1 MPRQNQEARMPPTFK
16 SNISFANSTIL
27 SINKSPQSN
36 IPSDIRLPSGEPA
49 VGDAAFAEQAVK
61 NINSNSNEESLNE
74 FCSSVFEYPEWIT
87 LVDLNNAS
95 GDDNCD
101 NSTKVS

>member
-1 MPRQNQEARMPPTFK
+1 MPCQNQEACMPPTFK

-27 SINKSPQSN
+27 SINESPQSN

-49 VGDAAFAEQAVK
+49 IGDVAFAEQAVE
-61 NINSNSNEESLNE
+61 NINIDSYEESLNE
-74 FCSSVFEYPEWIT
+74 FCSSVFVYPEWIT

-95 GDDNCD
+95 GDDN
-101 NSTKVS
+101 